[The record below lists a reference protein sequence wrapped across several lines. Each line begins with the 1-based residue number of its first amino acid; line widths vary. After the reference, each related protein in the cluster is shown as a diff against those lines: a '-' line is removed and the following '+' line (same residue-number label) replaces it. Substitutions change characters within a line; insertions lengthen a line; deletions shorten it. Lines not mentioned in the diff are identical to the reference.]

1 MKKLVIQGGDV
12 LRGRVRISGAKNASL
27 PLMAASLLTDE
38 ALVLHNVPQLSDIH
52 RMEELLST
60 LGVNLAESGEKRTLE
75 LRAASI
81 TSTLA
86 PYEMVSKM
94 RASILVLG
102 PLLARC
108 HQAQVSLPG
117 GCAIGARPVNAHVE
131 GLRCLGAEVTV
142 TEGYIQGK
150 APGGLR
156 GATVVMPVVSVTGTE
171 NLLMAATLA
180 KGTTIIQNA
189 AKEPEVGDLGRCLQ
203 AMGAHIEGLGTD
215 TLTVEGCERLHG
227 ATHTVIPDRIE
238 AATYAVAAAM
248 THGDVWLDHLIYD
261 DLLSFWALLTKA
273 GAILERCPEV
283 SAANHMECVHVTMPQ
298 DIQGVDM
305 MTEPYPGFPTDLQSQ
320 FMAFMTRCQGAAMIT
335 ETIFENRFMHVPELC
350 RMSAN
355 ITLHKSSA
363 LVRGVSQLVGAHV
376 MATDL
381 RASVAL
387 VLAGLVAKGTTTVH
401 RVYHLDRGYEALE
414 TKLQQCGAR
423 IERQDEDE
431 E

>member
-38 ALVLHNVPQLSDIH
+38 ALVLHNVPQLSDIR

-75 LRAASI
+75 LKADHI

-86 PYEMVSKM
+86 PYEIVSKM

-142 TEGYIQGK
+142 AEGYIQGK

-156 GATVVMPVVSVTGTE
+156 GTTVVMPVVSVTGTE

-273 GAILERCPEV
+273 GAVLERRPGV
-283 SAANHMECVHVTMPQ
+283 SAASNTECVHVTMPQ

-401 RVYHLDRGYEALE
+401 RVYHLDRGYETLE

>member
-38 ALVLHNVPQLSDIH
+38 ALVLHNVPQLSDIR

-86 PYEMVSKM
+86 PYEIVSKM

-142 TEGYIQGK
+142 AEGYIQGK

-156 GATVVMPVVSVTGTE
+156 GTTVVMPVVSVTGTE

-273 GAILERCPEV
+273 GAVLERRPGV
-283 SAANHMECVHVTMPQ
+283 SAASNTECVHVTMPQ

-401 RVYHLDRGYEALE
+401 RVYHLDRGYETLE

>member
-86 PYEMVSKM
+86 PYEIVSKM

-142 TEGYIQGK
+142 AEGYIQGK

-156 GATVVMPVVSVTGTE
+156 GTTVVMPVVSVTGTE

-248 THGDVWLDHLIYD
+248 THGDVWLDHLVYD

-273 GAILERCPEV
+273 GAVLERRPGV
-283 SAANHMECVHVTMPQ
+283 SAASNTECVHVTMPQ

-401 RVYHLDRGYEALE
+401 RVYHLDRGYETLE
-414 TKLQQCGAR
+414 TKLQQCGAC